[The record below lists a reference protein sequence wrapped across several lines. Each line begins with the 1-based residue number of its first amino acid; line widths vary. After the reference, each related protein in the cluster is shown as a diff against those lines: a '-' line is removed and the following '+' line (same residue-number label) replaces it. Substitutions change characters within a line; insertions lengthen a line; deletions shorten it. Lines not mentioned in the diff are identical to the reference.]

1 MPVQFDLTALTHRR
15 SAKFVL
21 ASLIAVVAV
30 MLALFTARVWRSKPG
45 SANNAAAEQAHAPAL
60 TQEPLGHLLIKLRQP
75 FVPVAD
81 QSRLDAEEQHV
92 AGVKARVDTLQV
104 KQCSQEEPCSDQQ
117 Q

>member
-60 TQEPLGHLLIKLRQP
+60 TQEPLGHLLITIRPTGFDPEEIVQSKGEYLLAVVNRSGLIDGSAKLRKRKHQ
-75 FVPVAD
+75 
-81 QSRLDAEEQHV
+81 
-92 AGVKARVDTLQV
+92 
-104 KQCSQEEPCSDQQ
+104 
-117 Q
+117 